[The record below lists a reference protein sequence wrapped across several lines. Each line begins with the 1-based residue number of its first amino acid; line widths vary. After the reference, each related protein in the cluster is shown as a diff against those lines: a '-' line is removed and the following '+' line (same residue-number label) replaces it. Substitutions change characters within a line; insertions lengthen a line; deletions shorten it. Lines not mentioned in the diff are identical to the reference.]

1 MNGDMSSFLF
11 LFLNSHHS
19 ISEKRKFII
28 KLSSL

>member
-11 LFLNSHHS
+11 LFLNSHYS

-28 KLSSL
+28 KLNSL